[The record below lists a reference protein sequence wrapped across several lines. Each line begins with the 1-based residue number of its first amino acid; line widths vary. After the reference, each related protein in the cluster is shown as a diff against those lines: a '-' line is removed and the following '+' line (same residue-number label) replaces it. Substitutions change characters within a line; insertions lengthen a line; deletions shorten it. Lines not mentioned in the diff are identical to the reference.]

1 VGVLKAFWLGVPK
14 AREIKKV
21 TTSQDDDFVGGL
33 KKNTGFNRLRKNV
46 EQRAKTVPSA
56 AEADSS

>member
-1 VGVLKAFWLGVPK
+1 
-14 AREIKKV
+14 
-21 TTSQDDDFVGGL
+21 L